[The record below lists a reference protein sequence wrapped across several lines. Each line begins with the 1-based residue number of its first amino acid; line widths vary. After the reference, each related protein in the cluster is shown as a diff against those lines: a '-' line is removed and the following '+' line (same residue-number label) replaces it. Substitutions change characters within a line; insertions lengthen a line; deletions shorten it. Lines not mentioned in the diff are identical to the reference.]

1 MTAHAAPSREPG
13 APLARPARRGFN
25 WSFVGVLPFFLFAVV
40 FMLFPIGFLV
50 LGSFQDSNN
59 GNAFTLQNYADLTT
73 QQVARAFANSIE
85 ISLVSAIAG
94 ALFGLL
100 LAYAVILGGLPRFLR
115 TFLMTFSGVASN
127 FAGIPL
133 ALAFI
138 FTVGNVGLLTGWIQA
153 IFGVNLV
160 TGVGLT
166 LYSKIGLEIVYF
178 YFQLPLMV
186 LIIAPAIDGL
196 RKDWREAS
204 ENMGASPRQ
213 YWQYI
218 ALPILLPSILGCTV
232 LLFGNAFGAQAT
244 AYQLTSG
251 QIPLVTLLIGAQIQ
265 GDVLHNPGLGFAMAM
280 GMVIIMGVSILLYSI
295 LQRRSERWLR
305 S

>member
-1 MTAHAAPSREPG
+1 VTTPVATISEPG
-13 APLARPARRGFN
+13 APGARPARRGFN
-25 WSFVGVLPFFLFAVV
+25 WSFVGVLPFFVFALLFMV
-40 FMLFPIGFLV
+40 FPIGFLIV
-50 LGSFQDSNN
+50 GSFQDSAN
-59 GNAFTLQNYADLTT
+59 GNALTLQNYADLTE
-73 QQVARAFANSIE
+73 QQVSRAFANSIE
-85 ISLVSAIAG
+85 ISLVTAIAG

-127 FAGIPL
+127 FAGVPL
-133 ALAFI
+133 ALAFL
-138 FTVGNVGLLTGWIQA
+138 FTVGPLGLLTVWLQT
-153 IFGVNLV
+153 IFHISLLNDLNFKI
-160 TGVGLT
+160 L
-166 LYSKIGLEIVYF
+166 SKVGLEIVYF

-196 RKDWREAS
+196 KKEWREAS
-204 ENMGASPRQ
+204 ENMGASGRQ
-213 YWQYI
+213 YWQYV

-251 QIPLVTLLIGAQIQ
+251 QVPLVTLLIGAQIS
-265 GDVLHNPGLGFAMAM
+265 GDVLHNPGLGYAMAM
-280 GMVIIMGVSILLYSI
+280 GMVAIMGVSIVAYSI

-305 S
+305 